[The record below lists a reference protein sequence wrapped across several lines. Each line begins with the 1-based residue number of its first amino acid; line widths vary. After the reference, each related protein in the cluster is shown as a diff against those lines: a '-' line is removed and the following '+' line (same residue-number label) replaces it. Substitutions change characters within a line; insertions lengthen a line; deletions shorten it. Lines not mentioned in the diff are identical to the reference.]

1 MLPPAQMGTVNAS
14 ICASANA
21 EQVLCLCISVCIGLD
36 GVEGKTKPNAQCRDI
51 TRGEEASYWGA
62 KVLAPISV
70 TSDDMGSTC
79 IQSIVISSSRSRAAR
94 STETQSTLTSATT
107 ASALH

>member
-1 MLPPAQMGTVNAS
+1 MGTVNAS

-36 GVEGKTKPNAQCRDI
+36 GVEGKTKPNAQCRDVA
-51 TRGEEASYWGA
+51 RGEEASYWGA
-62 KVLAPISV
+62 KVLAPISI

-79 IQSIVISSSRSRAAR
+79 IQSIVISSRSRAAR